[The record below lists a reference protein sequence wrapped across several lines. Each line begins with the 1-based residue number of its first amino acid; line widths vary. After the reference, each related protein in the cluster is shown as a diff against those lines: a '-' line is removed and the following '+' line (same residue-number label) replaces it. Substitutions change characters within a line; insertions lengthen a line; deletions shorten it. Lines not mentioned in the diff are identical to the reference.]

1 MGGAGGDEPSPPPPS
16 GSPGAGAPGGRKPPR
31 DRGPKRG
38 FREQLWATI
47 DAAQRLIAAHIELAR
62 AELEEIMAEIGH
74 VAALVGVAVAMAI
87 FAIILVTVGS
97 SLFVGEWLF
106 GSMGW
111 GILLFTELAAAVA
124 LVCVLIALDIP
135 AGHLSR
141 GLLVSTVIG
150 VIVTLLAGFWVF
162 NRLWEA
168 IGVAVAPGLDPA
180 TRPLVVGVVVGAV
193 LGAVVGVLG
202 GTQTGGG
209 RSAGQVIGS
218 AITSFIL
225 GGLAGAA
232 LGAFSA
238 ITFAWNVAVAL
249 GIAVLLGAWIALCA
263 LELMR
268 ADFDPEQWARKFYPS
283 KSIDS
288 AKETIEWVR
297 ERAPLKRKS

>member
-1 MGGAGGDEPSPPPPS
+1 MGGAGGDEPPPPPPG
-16 GSPGAGAPGGRKPPR
+16 GSPGGGTPGRKPPR

-38 FREQLWATI
+38 FREQLWATV
-47 DAAQRLIAAHIELAR
+47 DAAQRLVAAHIELAR
-62 AELEEIMAEIGH
+62 AELEEILEEIGR

-111 GILLFTELAAAVA
+111 GILLFTELAAAIA
-124 LVCVLIALDIP
+124 LVSVLIALDLP
-135 AGHLSR
+135 ADHLGR
-141 GLLVSTVIG
+141 GLLVSTVVG
-150 VIVTLLAGFWVF
+150 VIVALVAGFYVF

-180 TRPLVVGVVVGAV
+180 TRPLVVGTVVGAV

-218 AITSFIL
+218 AITCFIL

-249 GIAVLLGAWIALCA
+249 GIAVLLGTWIALCA
-263 LELMR
+263 LEAKR
-268 ADFDPEQWARKFYPS
+268 AEIDPERWARKFYPS

>member
-1 MGGAGGDEPSPPPPS
+1 MGGAGGDEPPPPPPG
-16 GSPGAGAPGGRKPPR
+16 GSPGGGTPGRKPPR

-38 FREQLWATI
+38 FREQLWATV
-47 DAAQRLIAAHIELAR
+47 DAAQRLVAAHIELAR
-62 AELEEIMAEIGH
+62 AELEEILAEIGR
-74 VAALVGVAVAMAI
+74 VAALIGAAVAMAI

-111 GILLFTELAAAVA
+111 GILLFTELAAAIA
-124 LVCVLIALDIP
+124 LVSVLIALDLP
-135 AGHLSR
+135 AGHLGR
-141 GLLVSTVIG
+141 GLLVSTVVG
-150 VIVTLLAGFWVF
+150 VIVALLAGFYVF

-180 TRPLVVGVVVGAV
+180 TRPLVVGTVVGAV

-218 AITSFIL
+218 AITCFIL

-249 GIAVLLGAWIALCA
+249 GIAVLLGTWIALCA
-263 LELMR
+263 LEAKR
-268 ADFDPEQWARKFYPS
+268 AQIDPERWGRKFYPS

>member
-1 MGGAGGDEPSPPPPS
+1 MGGAGGDEPPPPPPG
-16 GSPGAGAPGGRKPPR
+16 GSPGGGTPGRKPPR

-38 FREQLWATI
+38 FREQLWATV
-47 DAAQRLIAAHIELAR
+47 DAAQRLVAAHIELAR
-62 AELEEIMAEIGH
+62 AELEEILEEIGR

-111 GILLFTELAAAVA
+111 GILLFTELAAAIA
-124 LVCVLIALDIP
+124 LVSVLIALDLP
-135 AGHLSR
+135 ADHLGR
-141 GLLVSTVIG
+141 GLLVSTVVG
-150 VIVTLLAGFWVF
+150 VIVALVAGFYVF

-180 TRPLVVGVVVGAV
+180 TRPLVVGTVVGAV

-218 AITSFIL
+218 AITCFIL
-225 GGLAGAA
+225 GGLAGAG
-232 LGAFSA
+232 LGAVSA

-249 GIAVLLGAWIALCA
+249 GIAVLLGTWIALCA
-263 LELMR
+263 LEAKR
-268 ADFDPEQWARKFYPS
+268 AEIDPERWARKFYPS